1 MAVNGQFLKSR
12 FARILIALF
21 ALNLAE
27 LGLKD
32 DTNWVAYFIS

>member
-12 FARILIALF
+12 FTRILMGLF

-27 LGLKD
+27 SGLKD
-32 DTNWVAYFIS
+32 DTNRIADFVS